1 MKKLLLLFTIL
12 LSLLISGNA
21 QVNVYASGG
30 PEIIFSLA
38 EIENNGNTGGNILR
52 FAPFVNL
59 QFYGNADFGKYFG
72 LIFGGSIRNVGFI
85 YDYPD
90 SVSRFKYRS
99 YNLGIPVGIK
109 LGKMNGF
116 LFYGGYEIEFPFSFK
131 QKEFYGD
138 TKVKNVEWFTS
149 RLPSY
154 YQSVFF
160 GVQFPYGFSLK
171 FKYYLS
177 GFFNQDYAGSDGN
190 YPYRGL
196 EANIFYFSLNFS
208 IFKNSKMVYREY
220 RKGDKAE
227 YY

>member
-1 MKKLLLLFTIL
+1 MIALHL
-12 LSLLISGNA
+12 GPMA
-21 QVNVYASGG
+21 QTHVYATAG

-38 EIENNGNTGGNILR
+38 EIENNGNGSGNILR
-52 FAPFVNL
+52 FAPFANFQV
-59 QFYGNADFGKYFG
+59 YGNADFGKYFG

-90 SVSRFKYRS
+90 SVSRFKFRS

-109 LGKMNGF
+109 LGKMNSF

-138 TKVKNVEWFTS
+138 TKSKFVEWFTP

-171 FKYYLS
+171 FKYYLTE
-177 GFFNQDYAGSDGN
+177 FFNEDYIADDGST
-190 YPYRGL
+190 PYQGIQ
-196 EANIFYFSLNFS
+196 ANVFYFSLNFS
-208 IFKNSKMVYREY
+208 IFRNKSMYHRDNWKKDV
-220 RKGDKAE
+220 D